1 MATQQFGLDVSPLI
15 FWPGVLIFFFFK
27 FVYFESKSVG
37 MEGAE
42 RERVKERIPSRFCTV
57 SREPDGGLDL
67 RHLDRDLS

>member
-1 MATQQFGLDVSPLI
+1 
-15 FWPGVLIFFFFK
+15 
-27 FVYFESKSVG
+27 

-67 RHLDRDLS
+67 TNLDHDLS